1 MSLIPSF
8 AQSQNRSADGT
19 STYDSEGDNTVREWG
34 VDFNSGQLTGE
45 LVSGKKAIKAWIWKA
60 MMTERFRYAIYSWNY
75 GSELDSYIGKYLTEE
90 YRKTDIKLALEDTLL
105 VNENI
110 TEIRN
115 YKAEL
120 KKDVLYLSFTAV
132 TKFGEISVLDFNPER
147 FVSSTERA
155 KDKAI
160 LILKANTAKFYI
172 TPSGRLMWK
181 RTAAFDRSA
190 KFARTDS
197 GRLLVKKTKEFDEA
211 VEMKRSGESLE
222 VTFNV

>member
-8 AQSQNRSADGT
+8 AQRQEQKASGANANGSV
-19 STYDSEGDNTVREWG
+19 EDNTEREWG

-45 LVSGKKAIKAWIWKA
+45 LVSGREAIKAWIWKA
-60 MMTERFRYAIYSWNY
+60 LMTERFRYAIYSWNY
-75 GSELDSYIGKYLTEE
+75 GSEVDSYIGRYLTEE
-90 YRKTDIKLALEDTLL
+90 YRKTDIRLALEDALL
-105 VNENI
+105 INENI
-110 TEIRN
+110 TEIQN
-115 YKAEL
+115 YKAEV
-120 KKDVLYLSFTAV
+120 KKDALYLSFTAV

-147 FVSSTERA
+147 FVSSAERA

-172 TPSGRLMWK
+172 TPKGRLMWK

-190 KFARTDS
+190 KFTRTDS
-197 GRLLVKKTKEFDEA
+197 GRLLIKKTKEFDDA
-211 VEMKRSGESLE
+211 VQMKRVGEALE